1 MSPRRRGAS
10 IGLPQRTSALEAARH
25 AGAGRLDPDLVARVD
40 AVLGAG
46 RARAAL
52 SSEHT
57 VVALAGATG
66 AGKSSLFNALAG
78 GAVQDVGVR
87 RPTTS
92 DAAAW
97 VRGDGAGPLLD
108 WLGVR
113 DRHEAGRAGG
123 AGAVPVGV
131 RASDAAPPDEA
142 ARAGTAGLPDA
153 PDGLVLLDLPD
164 HDSVVVEHRER
175 AERLVE
181 RADLLVWV
189 LDPQKYADAALHER
203 YLRPLAGHADVM
215 VLVLNQVDRLS
226 PADAAACLDDVRRL
240 AREDGLGDVRVLG
253 VSARTGAG
261 LDELRGLLAEAVRRR
276 EAATAR
282 RTADVR
288 AVAGDVL
295 AACGEPLP
303 DRASRVAQAEL
314 HRALESAAGVDL
326 VVDAVRSSALRRA
339 RAATGWPV
347 TRWLGRLRPDPLR
360 RLRLDDA
367 GRDPD
372 LVRSSLPSQAPAV
385 AAQARVAVRGYVRAV
400 AAGAPD
406 AWVRAVDQRAA
417 DAVASLPDALD
428 RAVVATRLSAARP
441 PRWWRAVD
449 VVQWVLLGVAALGL
463 LWLGVLALPGYL
475 QLPRPGTPEWHG
487 VPVPTGLLV
496 AGVVGG
502 LLLALVARGLA
513 GLGARRRARVARARL
528 RAAVATV
535 ADERVRLPVAEELAA
550 LATCR
555 TSAAIAAS

>member
-1 MSPRRRGAS
+1 MSARRRGAAL
-10 IGLPQRTSALEAARH
+10 GLPQRAGALEAARH
-25 AGAGRLDPDLVARVD
+25 AGAGRFDAALLARVD
-40 AVLGAG
+40 AVLGTG

-78 GAVQDVGVR
+78 AARQDVGVR

-97 VRGDGAGPLLD
+97 VRGAGAGPLLD
-108 WLGVR
+108 WLGIRVR
-113 DRHEAGRAGG
+113 HDAAVPAAPT
-123 AGAVPVGV
+123 AGASRDLPG
-131 RASDAAPPDEA
+131 ASRDLPEA
-142 ARAGTAGLPDA
+142 SRNLPDA

-175 AERLVE
+175 AEHLVE

-215 VLVLNQVDRLS
+215 VLVLNQVDRLT
-226 PADAAACLDDVRRL
+226 PADVAACLDDVRRL

-261 LDELRGLLAEAVRRR
+261 LGELRELLADAVRRR

-288 AVAGDVL
+288 AVARDVL
-295 AACGEPLP
+295 AACGDDLP
-303 DRASRVAQAEL
+303 DRASRDAQAEL
-314 HRALESAAGVDL
+314 YRALEAAAGVDA
-326 VVDAVRSSALRRA
+326 VVDAVRASALKRA

-360 RLRLDDA
+360 RLRLDVP

-385 AAQARVAVRGYVRAV
+385 AAQARVAVRGYVRTV
-400 AAGAPD
+400 AQGAPEP
-406 AWVRAVDQRAA
+406 WVRAVDQRAA
-417 DAVASLPDALD
+417 DAVATLPDVLD
-428 RAVVATRLSAARP
+428 RAVVATRLSASRP

-449 VVQWVLLGVAALGL
+449 VVQWVLLGAAAFGL
-463 LWLGVLALPGYL
+463 LWLGVLALLGYL
-475 QLPRPGTPEWHG
+475 QLPRPGTPAWHG

-496 AGVVGG
+496 AGVVVG
-502 LLLALVARGLA
+502 LLLALVARALA

-535 ADERVRLPVAEELAA
+535 ADERVRLPVGEELAA
-550 LATCR
+550 LSTCR
-555 TSAAIAAS
+555 ASAAIAAS

>member
-1 MSPRRRGAS
+1 VSPRRRGATL
-10 IGLPQRTSALEAARH
+10 GLPQRASALEAARQ
-25 AGAGRLDPDLVARVD
+25 AGAGRLEPDLLARVD
-40 AVLGAG
+40 AVLGG
-46 RARAAL
+46 SRARAAL

-57 VVALAGATG
+57 VVALAGGTG

-108 WLGVR
+108 WLGIR
-113 DRHEAGRAGG
+113 ERHEGDGRG
-123 AGAVPVGV
+123 
-131 RASDAAPPDEA
+131 DAPAETPA
-142 ARAGTAGLPDA
+142 LPDA
-153 PDGLVLLDLPD
+153 PEGLVLLDLPD

-215 VLVLNQVDRLS
+215 VLVLNQVDRLT
-226 PADAAACLDDVRRL
+226 PADAAACLADVRRL
-240 AREDGLGDVRVLG
+240 AREDGLGDVPVLG

-261 LDELRGLLAEAVRRR
+261 LAELRALLADAVRRR

-288 AVAGDVL
+288 AVARDVL
-295 AACGEPLP
+295 AACGDDLP
-303 DRASRVAQAEL
+303 DRASSAAQAEL
-314 HRALESAAGVDL
+314 YRALEAAAGVGT
-326 VVDAVRSSALRRA
+326 VVDAVRASALKRA

-360 RLRLDDA
+360 RLRLDHA
-367 GRDPD
+367 GGPDRDPD
-372 LVRSSLPSQAPAV
+372 LVRSSLPSQSPAV
-385 AAQARVAVRGYVRAV
+385 AAQARVAVRGYVRTV
-400 AAGAPD
+400 TQGAPE
-406 AWVRAVDQRAA
+406 AWARAVDQRAA
-417 DAVASLPDALD
+417 DAVAGLPDTLD

-449 VVQWVLLGVAALGL
+449 VVQWVLLGVAAVGL
-463 LWLGVLALPGYL
+463 LWLGVLAVLGYL
-475 QLPRPGTPEWHG
+475 QLPRGGTPTWHG
-487 VPVPTGLLV
+487 IPVPTGLLV
-496 AGVVGG
+496 VGVVAG
-502 LLLALVARGLA
+502 LLLALVARALA
-513 GLGARRRARVARARL
+513 GLGARRRARAARSRL
-528 RAAVATV
+528 RDAVATV
-535 ADERVRLPVAEELAA
+535 ADERVRLPVGEELAA
-550 LATCR
+550 LSTCR
-555 TSAAIAAS
+555 ASAAIAAS

>member
-1 MSPRRRGAS
+1 MSARRRGAS
-10 IGLPQRTSALEAARH
+10 LGLPQRTSALEAARH

-97 VRGDGAGPLLD
+97 VRGEGAGPLLD

-113 DRHEAGRAGG
+113 DRHEAPGAEAQPAG
-123 AGAVPVGV
+123 
-131 RASDAAPPDEA
+131 ASDAGAAAPGGAPA
-142 ARAGTAGLPDA
+142 LPDA

-215 VLVLNQVDRLS
+215 VLVLNQIDRLA

-240 AREDGLGDVRVLG
+240 AWEDGLGDVRVLG

-261 LDELRGLLAEAVRRR
+261 LGELRDLLADAVRRR

-326 VVDAVRSSALRRA
+326 VVDAVRASVLRRA
-339 RAATGWPV
+339 RSATGWPV

-360 RLRLDDA
+360 RLRLEDP

-400 AAGAPD
+400 SRGAPD
-406 AWVRAVDQRAA
+406 AWVRAVDRRGA
-417 DAVASLPDALD
+417 DAVAALPDALD

-463 LWLGVLALPGYL
+463 LWLGALALLGYL

-487 VPVPTGLLV
+487 VPLPTGLLV
-496 AGVVGG
+496 AGVVAG

-513 GLGARRRARVARARL
+513 GLGARRRARGARARL